1 MSQNLYN
8 CSESESNPMPYSR
21 YFRINSFA
29 AIRIWYSGV
38 IVFCLI
44 LSHTYAQK
52 PVGRFLT
59 DSVELGRPFDYALS
73 YYHSPADELFFP
85 DTSYNFYPF
94 EMVRRNY
101 FTTITNKNRSLDS
114 VVYTLVTFD
123 ITKTQKFNLP
133 VYVLG
138 KRDCTTV
145 FADLDSVF
153 LKEMIKTSA
162 DSLKLKIDTKL
173 MPLEQQ
179 VNYPKIIGYLLGV
192 IGVLGLIYAF
202 FGRRIEKQYRLFL
215 FGRKHKDFV
224 SNYRKII
231 RGTLDSSNIGKA
243 LVMWKEHLEWLENRP
258 YTSYT
263 SKEIINRLP
272 SESLEES
279 LHDVDTAIY
288 GGILSTHMPIAMNV
302 LLDKAVELYRK
313 RRAELAINS

>member
-1 MSQNLYN
+1 
-8 CSESESNPMPYSR
+8 MPYSR

>member
-1 MSQNLYN
+1 MHYPHQ
-8 CSESESNPMPYSR
+8 SNK
-21 YFRINSFA
+21 INFAA
-29 AIRIWYSGV
+29 AIRLMFSGI
-38 IVFCLI
+38 IVFCGLMFNN
-44 LSHTYAQK
+44 TYAQK
-52 PVGRFLT
+52 PIGRFLT

-73 YYHSPADELFFP
+73 YYHSPSDEVFFP
-85 DTSYNFYPF
+85 DTTYNFYPF

-123 ITKTQKFNLP
+123 ISKTQKFNLP
-133 VYVLG
+133 IYLLG
-138 KRDCTTV
+138 KRDCTAV
-145 FADLDSVF
+145 FAPLDSIF
-153 LKEMIKTSA
+153 LKEMIKTST
-162 DSLKLKIDTKL
+162 DSLMLKTETKL
-173 MPLEQQ
+173 MPLQQQ
-179 VNYPKIIGYLLGV
+179 VNYPKILGYLLGLV
-192 IGVLGLIYAF
+192 GILGIIYAF

-215 FGRKHKDFV
+215 FARRHKEFV
-224 SNYRKII
+224 GNYRKIT
-231 RGTLDSSNIGKA
+231 RGMLDSGNIGKA

-288 GGILSTHMPIAMNV
+288 GGILSTHMPVAMNV